1 MYILFSIF
9 EFEGKQIMLSYIQ
22 QRYIKLTKSDIKDIY
37 NIKKI
42 FIFQLNAVLLN
53 FLLITDC

>member
-37 NIKKI
+37 NITKYLY
-42 FIFQLNAVLLN
+42 FS
-53 FLLITDC
+53 